1 MLYRM
6 PYTPRFTSYLCKSAS
21 STTTSWLVI
30 ALFLLPVTQSWV
42 AGVGSALPGDA
53 VELTEATSLTAAVDQ
68 AMISEPQE
76 QGLAGSPRD
85 MEYDANLP
93 DPDGTSPVS
102 DENTTDFVAVRS
114 VLGAIDAREPTS
126 D

>member
-1 MLYRM
+1 M
-6 PYTPRFTSYLCKSAS
+6 
-21 STTTSWLVI
+21 
-30 ALFLLPVTQSWV
+30 
-42 AGVGSALPGDA
+42 
-53 VELTEATSLTAAVDQ
+53 ELTETTSLTAAVDQ

-85 MEYDANLP
+85 MEYDANQP
-93 DPDGTSPVS
+93 DPEGTSPVS
-102 DENTTDFVAVRS
+102 DENTTDFAAVRS